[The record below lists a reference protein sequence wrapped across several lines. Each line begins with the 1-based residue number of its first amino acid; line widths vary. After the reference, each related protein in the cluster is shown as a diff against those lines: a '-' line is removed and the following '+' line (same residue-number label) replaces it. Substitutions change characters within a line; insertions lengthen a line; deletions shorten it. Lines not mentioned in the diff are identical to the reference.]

1 MTTDTLN
8 KVQDTETLGN
18 DTRKAELLSKQV
30 EHIDITSFD
39 ARPIIDAMGKMS
51 FTSRDTA
58 RAADLYNQMLSDP
71 DCSVIL
77 VIAGS
82 TAAGGC
88 RDLYTQLVKSNM
100 VDAIVATGATIVD
113 MDFFEALGHKHYQ
126 ALEIP
131 DDDTLRSLY
140 IDRIYDTYIDEEQLQ
155 DCDHTIGKIADSLEP
170 RAYSS
175 RAFIREMGKWLSEG
189 NGKKDNS
196 LVKLAYAHDV
206 PIFCPAF
213 VDSSAGVGLVK
224 HQVDAMKRGGHYMV
238 LDAIADFRELTD
250 IKIKAGTTGLL
261 MIGGG
266 VPKNFTQDT
275 VVCAEILGHD
285 DVEVHKYAVQITV
298 ADVRD
303 GACSSST
310 LQEAASWGKVSTA
323 MEQMVFAEATSV
335 LPLLAS
341 DAYHRGAWK
350 TREKRRFAKL
360 YDYTRP
366 TG

>member
-1 MTTDTLN
+1 MNDPTLI
-8 KVQDTETLGN
+8 N
-18 DTRKAELLSKQV
+18 DTRKAELLAKPV
-30 EHIDITSFD
+30 EHIDIKSFD
-39 ARPIIDAMGKMS
+39 ARPIVEAMKKMS
-51 FTSRDTA
+51 FTSRDLG
-58 RAADLYNQMLSDP
+58 RAADIYNQMLADP
-71 DCSVIL
+71 DCSIIL

-82 TAAGGC
+82 TSAGGC
-88 RDLYTQLVKSNM
+88 MDLYADLVRHNM

-140 IDRIYDTYIDEEQLQ
+140 IDRIYDTYIDEEKLQ
-155 DCDHTIGKIADSLEP
+155 ETDHTIGAIADSLEP
-170 RAYSS
+170 KPYSS
-175 RAFIREMGKWLSEG
+175 RAFIREMGRWLIDH
-189 NGKKDNS
+189 GKKENS
-196 LVKLAYAHDV
+196 LVRLAYEHDV

-213 VDSSAGVGLVK
+213 TDSSAGFGLVK
-224 HQVDAMKRGGHYMV
+224 HQVDRMKAGEPYLTM
-238 LDAIADFRELTD
+238 DSIADFRELTD
-250 IKIKAGTTGLL
+250 IKIRAGTTGLL

-323 MEQMVFAEATSV
+323 LEQMVFAEATSV

-341 DAYHRGAWK
+341 DAWHRGHWRDRA
-350 TREKRRFAKL
+350 KRAFARMF
-360 YDYTRP
+360 D
-366 TG
+366 

>member
-1 MTTDTLN
+1 MN
-8 KVQDTETLGN
+8 EETKIN
-18 DTRKAELLSKQV
+18 DTRKAELLSSVV
-30 EHIDITSFD
+30 EHVDIKSFD
-39 ARPIIDAMGKMS
+39 ARPIVDAMKKMS
-51 FTSRDTA
+51 FTSRDLG
-58 RAADLYNQMLSDP
+58 RAAEIYNTMLGDR
-71 DCSVIL
+71 DCSIFL

-82 TAAGGC
+82 TSAGGC
-88 RDLYTQLVKSNM
+88 MDLYAELVRNNM
-100 VDAIVATGATIVD
+100 VDGIVATGATIVD

-140 IDRIYDTYIDEEQLQ
+140 IDRIYDTYIDEENLQ
-155 DCDHTIGKIADSLEP
+155 HVDHTVFEIAETLEP

-175 RAFIREMGKWLSEG
+175 RAFIREMGKYLLEH
-189 NGKKDNS
+189 GKKENS
-196 LVKLAYAHDV
+196 LVKLAYEHDV

-213 VDSSAGVGLVK
+213 TDSSAGFGLVK
-224 HQVDAMKRGGHYMV
+224 HQVDRMKAGKPYMTI
-238 LDAIADFRELTD
+238 DSIADFRELTD

-266 VPKNFTQDT
+266 VPKNFIQDT

-285 DVEVHKYAVQITV
+285 DVEVHKYAIQITV

-335 LPLLAS
+335 MPLLAS
-341 DAYHRGAWK
+341 DAYHRGLWK
-350 TREKRRFAKL
+350 DREARRFAKMF
-360 YDYTRP
+360 D
-366 TG
+366 